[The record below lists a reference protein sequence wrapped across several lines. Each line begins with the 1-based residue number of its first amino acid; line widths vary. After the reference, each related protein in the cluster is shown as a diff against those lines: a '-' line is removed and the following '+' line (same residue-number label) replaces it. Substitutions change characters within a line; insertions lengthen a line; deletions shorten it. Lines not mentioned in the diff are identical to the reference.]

1 MVILIN
7 NSLITKMFWSVVSRP
22 FHRHDNK
29 DVLVRGITTLYG
41 EVYDK
46 PAFFSYYDDTAFHV
60 WNECQVRTHA
70 AASFVHI
77 WFNWTLQNTEGRDLM
92 LCFANSV
99 RAGQEWLDRKPDWW
113 RLRLVQFV
121 FRALALRDEFLALN
135 DLHQMHGNYN
145 NEWARKKMINI
156 AMTWTEKYRV
166 HGAATS
172 ERTRSV
178 LRLVWQH
185 WFGSKDFALL
195 VAAEGVMDWKKIVA
209 SLSHICYKLKNDAR
223 GFAVGTK
230 ARAPS

>member
-1 MVILIN
+1 MSSFRGNSSTSRCSGPWYHDPLTDMSRHDNKHSSRIN
-7 NSLITKMFWSVVSRP
+7 NSLITKTFWS
-22 FHRHDNK
+22 
-29 DVLVRGITTLYG
+29 G
-41 EVYDK
+41 
-46 PAFFSYYDDTAFHV
+46 
-60 WNECQVRTHA
+60 
-70 AASFVHI
+70 
-77 WFNWTLQNTEGRDLM
+77 
-92 LCFANSV
+92 
-99 RAGQEWLDRKPDWW
+99 DWW

-145 NEWARKKMINI
+145 NEWSRKKMIEI
-156 AMTWTEKYRV
+156 AMTWTTKYRV

-209 SLSHICYKLKNDAR
+209 SLSHLLQ
-223 GFAVGTK
+223 TEE
-230 ARAPS
+230 